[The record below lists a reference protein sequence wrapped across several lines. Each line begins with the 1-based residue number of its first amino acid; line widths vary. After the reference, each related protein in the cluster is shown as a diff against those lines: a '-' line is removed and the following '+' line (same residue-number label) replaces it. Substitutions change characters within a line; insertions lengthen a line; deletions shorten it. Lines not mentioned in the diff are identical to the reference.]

1 MNSDYDYYD
10 YLYKN
15 VFIYT
20 YTYIAII
27 YMHTLS
33 IITEWDEPSVYSI
46 IQDILFFSYLPIC
59 EQILNQFLN
68 ILLLIC
74 YTKLEGILNAFEKY
88 F

>member
-20 YTYIAII
+20 YTYIPII

-33 IITEWDEPSVYSI
+33 IITEIDEPSVYSI
-46 IQDILFFSYLPIC
+46 IKDVLFFSYLSIC
-59 EQILNQFLN
+59 EKFSINFQIFCCLFVIPN
-68 ILLLIC
+68 
-74 YTKLEGILNAFEKY
+74 
-88 F
+88 